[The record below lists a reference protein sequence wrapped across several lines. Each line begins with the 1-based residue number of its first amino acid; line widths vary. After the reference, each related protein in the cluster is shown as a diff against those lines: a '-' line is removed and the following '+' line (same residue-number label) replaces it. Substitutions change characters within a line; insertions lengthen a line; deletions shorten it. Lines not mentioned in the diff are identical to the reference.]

1 MRTGDAGVT
10 TWKGGTALLAYAA
23 GVPRWNCGTHS
34 STSCPGIPS
43 QQRCLKTYDVKPQ
56 KPLIGR

>member
-1 MRTGDAGVT
+1 MRPGDAGVT
-10 TWKGGTALLAYAA
+10 TWKGGTALLACAA

-43 QQRCLKTYDVKPQ
+43 QQRCPKTYDVKP
-56 KPLIGR
+56 